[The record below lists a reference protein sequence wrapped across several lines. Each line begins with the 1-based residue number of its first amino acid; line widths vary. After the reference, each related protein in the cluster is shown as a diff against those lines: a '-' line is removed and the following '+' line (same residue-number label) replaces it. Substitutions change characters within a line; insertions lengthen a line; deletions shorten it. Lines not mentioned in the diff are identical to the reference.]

1 MFSRKSIGKERHTR
15 FDDFEVKQ
23 SWERVSDSHVN
34 NEQVPWDSIQIKS
47 RRLQQPWSRIEGQLT
62 LESNIPFSESKQ
74 HIEKNIPMNSM
85 RFRRSSTASQ
95 ERAVP
100 RVGRGAELLNA
111 FSRVDLSDTATDPDS
126 EEENRD
132 GSNRRRRRNRKAKTA
147 DEQAEIDKQSSER
160 ILRKKKKEK
169 PIFEDELDPYDSD
182 PGESYRQHCMK
193 IQGVSTKSCLRFP
206 VMLKSASKSNN
217 FDTDEPTESSLPPS
231 PLGSETEDLLN
242 QTPVSLPPDTARLR
256 YSLRSAIGD
265 GSAKQPTG
273 PSVMDRRELRPNG
286 VALNVSHWSDTG
298 SRAYMEDR

>member
-1 MFSRKSIGKERHTR
+1 
-15 FDDFEVKQ
+15 
-23 SWERVSDSHVN
+23 
-34 NEQVPWDSIQIKS
+34 
-47 RRLQQPWSRIEGQLT
+47 
-62 LESNIPFSESKQ
+62 
-74 HIEKNIPMNSM
+74 MNSM
-85 RFRRSSTASQ
+85 RFRRGSSSSQ
-95 ERAVP
+95 ERAAP
-100 RVGRGAELLNA
+100 RVGRNAELLND
-111 FSRVDLSDTATDPDS
+111 FNRLGLSDAATDPDS

-132 GSNRRRRRNRKAKTA
+132 GTNWRRRRNRKAKTA

-193 IQGVSTKSCLRFP
+193 IQGLSTRSCLRIP
-206 VMLKSASKSNN
+206 VMLKGGSKSKN
-217 FDTDEPTESSLPPS
+217 FDTEEPTESTSPPS
-231 PLGSETEDLLN
+231 PLGSESEDLLN
-242 QTPVSLPPDTARLR
+242 QTPASLPPDTTRLR

-265 GSAKQPTG
+265 GSSKQPTG